1 MNATD
6 TPSMT
11 YTLPLGTHVT
21 LQPEQNDLVN
31 ALRSENATLRTCLID
46 ATGQR
51 NALRQELNRVL
62 RVLRELVA

>member
-6 TPSMT
+6 TPSLT

-21 LQPEQNDLVN
+21 LQPEQKDLIS
-31 ALRSENATLRTCLID
+31 ALRSENAMLRACLID

-51 NALRQELNRVL
+51 DALRQELD
-62 RVLRELVA
+62 RVLRERVA

>member
-11 YTLPLGTHVT
+11 FTLPLGTHVT
-21 LQPEQNDLVN
+21 LQPEHKDLIS
-31 ALRSENATLRTCLID
+31 ALRSENATLRACLID

-51 NALRQELNRVL
+51 DALRQELDRVL
-62 RVLRELVA
+62 LERVA